1 MCWGQIIGGAAQA
14 GQSGLQGEQGAATA
28 TSNAELLDLKAAD
41 ALKRGGIA
49 EDIQRNK
56 GAQLM
61 GFQRAAMGASGIQVD
76 SGSGGKVLEQ
86 TAAMTELDALNTRT
100 NAMREAW
107 GYSTEAQSQRDAA
120 ENAMGMMDFL
130 APGGRKF
137 QDKFL
142 KGQIKDLT
150 LGSLGI
156 PSNAALKSYKSY
168 DNKRTAWGK

>member
-14 GQSGLQGEQGAATA
+14 GQSVLQGEQRAATA

-107 GYSTEAQSQRDAA
+107 GYSTEAQSQRDVATQA
-120 ENAMGMMDFL
+120 GTLKRLLMPGLGGGGIKGVWGDTTKFFL
-130 APGGRKF
+130 DPANVF
-137 QDKFL
+137 
-142 KGQIKDLT
+142 
-150 LGSLGI
+150 GSR
-156 PSNAALKSYKSY
+156 SKYVNQ
-168 DNKRTAWGK
+168 GKV